1 MGRQRQADGWEEDG
15 RRLSNYISLRGYIYN
30 DQRYKKKKKPS
41 GPSFLIIQER
51 QGERLSV
58 LQKKFPTQQQTKQ
71 TNAGKMKW
79 NSALRIE
86 KMRNY
91 GRVKKGRP
99 SKRRRELKSRRIT
112 TEKKAHPAI
121 VLQGPKEASNFQLT
135 LDAVILPIAL
145 SHTVGH
151 ARRLLS

>member
-1 MGRQRQADGWEEDG
+1 
-15 RRLSNYISLRGYIYN
+15 
-30 DQRYKKKKKPS
+30 
-41 GPSFLIIQER
+41 
-51 QGERLSV
+51 V

-112 TEKKAHPAI
+112 TEKKAHPASI
-121 VLQGPKEASNFQLT
+121 VLQGPKEESHIQLT
-135 LDAVILPIAL
+135 LDAVMLPIAL